1 MIRAKTNQNASE
13 IVKSDAQNTAWFFF
27 SDTVYAAY
35 VIR

>member
-1 MIRAKTNQNASE
+1 MIRAKTNENASE
-13 IVKSDAQNTAWFFF
+13 IVKSDAQNRFFF